1 MLQDGN
7 FFFRERLN
15 EQANFNKFIKG
26 ELKNMIPSEAE
37 STSLL
42 NELQALDFAL
52 VELTLY
58 LDTHPFDV
66 NAIKQ
71 HNDLAEQRHVTRT
84 KLEDQSGALKNERW
98 NLAPWPWQI

>member
-1 MLQDGN
+1 
-7 FFFRERLN
+7 
-15 EQANFNKFIKG
+15 
-26 ELKNMIPSEAE
+26 MISSETE
-37 STSLL
+37 SSSLL

-58 LDTHPFDV
+58 LNNNPFDV
-66 NAIKQ
+66 NAIKH
-71 HNDLAEQRHVTRT
+71 HNDLAEQRHAART

>member
-1 MLQDGN
+1 
-7 FFFRERLN
+7 
-15 EQANFNKFIKG
+15 
-26 ELKNMIPSEAE
+26 MIPSEAE
-37 STSLL
+37 SNSLL
-42 NELQALDFAL
+42 NDLQALDFAL

-71 HNDLAEQRHVTRT
+71 HNDLAVQRHAART
-84 KLEDQSGALKNERW
+84 KLENQSGAGDGENERW